1 MYNKKFPNGA
11 SIHYNLKEYVTEF
24 VKFGICKHVKI
35 LIFGFDC
42 AAVEIQYQS
51 NLHVHV
57 TVWMFASCMQIR
69 SLIVL
74 LSLFLG
80 LCLCLPPPSIPPY
93 SLSPPPYLFHSLSLS
108 LTFSALFNQS
118 KQLSAQLQCVY
129 VLTRPT
135 DLPGRLVPQD
145 VVNTLLPSLLDNV
158 VITSAFLFDGPVREV
173 DGLK

>member
-93 SLSPPPYLFHSLSLS
+93 SLSPPPPISFTLFHSLSLLVHF
-108 LTFSALFNQS
+108 LTNQS
-118 KQLSAQLQCVY
+118 SFLLNYSVFMYLHVQLTYQ
-129 VLTRPT
+129 
-135 DLPGRLVPQD
+135 
-145 VVNTLLPSLLDNV
+145 VV
-158 VITSAFLFDGPVREV
+158 
-173 DGLK
+173 